1 MFKNV
6 FLIGL
11 TLLIGVMLI
20 GCNSEISGESA
31 DESSEGSYGGYLI
44 VNGREYVWQGD
55 IENEEFT
62 VAEKIGEVDKKVPIE
77 VMPKENLSSN
87 ILEVGEEIFTSNED
101 SNVIIVKRK
110 FDGEYDKFTE
120 GNYHKEE
127 NN

>member
-1 MFKNV
+1 MFKKN

-11 TLLIGVMLI
+11 TLLMGVMLI
-20 GCNSEISGESA
+20 GCIDESSDKSA
-31 DESSEGSYGGYLI
+31 EKSSEGSYGGYLI
-44 VNGREYVWQGD
+44 VNDKEYVWQGD

-77 VMPKENLSSN
+77 VMPKDNLSSN

-101 SNVIIVKRK
+101 SKVIIVKRK

-120 GNYHKEE
+120 GDYYKEE